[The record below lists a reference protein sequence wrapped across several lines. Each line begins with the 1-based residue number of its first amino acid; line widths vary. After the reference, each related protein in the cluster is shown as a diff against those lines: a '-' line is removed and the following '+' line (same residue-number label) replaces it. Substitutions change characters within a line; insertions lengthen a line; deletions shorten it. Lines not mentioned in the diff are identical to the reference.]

1 MNNIYIQLQKQLETS
16 YKIESECCIKIY
28 DKLLE
33 LNGCKFSETQ
43 WNVLVDLWDIG
54 TYPNI
59 QKVYIPSKIGV
70 IFLNGVDK

>member
-54 TYPNI
+54 T
-59 QKVYIPSKIGV
+59 
-70 IFLNGVDK
+70 